1 MGHKLP
7 IQLIEAEFSATDA
20 NRESRTVPM
29 TFYAGARVL
38 QFSWE
43 KGLHHLTLSLDP
55 GSVRLGYFS
64 SGRAP
69 FTLGHADANNPLATI
84 GVIENA
90 RIDGSK
96 AVADVRFSKRAEVDP
111 IINDIL
117 DGITPNTSVAAKL
130 HKLRETTKDGDALRS
145 FVATDWE
152 PYHVALVG
160 VGADPGAHFSAVCE
174 TDCEIEFVGRAI
186 SPKEHM
192 MEETTINAGEQARS
206 GTDAT
211 QAALAADRARVAELT
226 AISQQYTRM
235 GGTADLNLSAA
246 ITDGTTADVFRRAA
260 FDQLANRQEAVPT
273 RGHAQVT
280 RDERDTIRMNAS
292 AQVMA
297 LFDGKNRVE
306 NANEFRGMSVLRL
319 AEELLTRSG
328 TSVRGMSRSDIAT
341 LSMHATADFP
351 YILADSAR
359 KQMLAAYSVA
369 VPTYKAWAK
378 ASTTP
383 DFKTMSR
390 MRLSETPSFIS
401 VPEGAQIS
409 LGTMTESRE
418 QYAIATYG
426 RGVSF
431 TRQMLINDD
440 LGAFND
446 LIAAFGYQ
454 ASRLENKT
462 VYAILNANGNM
473 SDSTALF
480 HANHGNLGTGAI
492 GNTGLDAMF
501 TAMAVQKGMDGTT
514 VLNLSPEFLIV
525 PAAKKSTALTA
536 MMAVGPNVK
545 TSDQNWFAG
554 RLQVVAD
561 AELDGTSTS
570 VWYAACNPAI
580 APAVEYAHLQGAEGP
595 QILRKENED
604 AILGVQLYA
613 WLDFGAK
620 AVDWRPIYKSSGV

>member
-1 MGHKLP
+1 
-7 IQLIEAEFSATDA
+7 
-20 NRESRTVPM
+20 
-29 TFYAGARVL
+29 
-38 QFSWE
+38 
-43 KGLHHLTLSLDP
+43 
-55 GSVRLGYFS
+55 
-64 SGRAP
+64 
-69 FTLGHADANNPLATI
+69 
-84 GVIENA
+84 
-90 RIDGSK
+90 
-96 AVADVRFSKRAEVDP
+96 
-111 IINDIL
+111 
-117 DGITPNTSVAAKL
+117 
-130 HKLRETTKDGDALRS
+130 
-145 FVATDWE
+145 
-152 PYHVALVG
+152 
-160 VGADPGAHFSAVCE
+160 
-174 TDCEIEFVGRAI
+174 
-186 SPKEHM
+186 
-192 MEETTINAGEQARS
+192 
-206 GTDAT
+206 
-211 QAALAADRARVAELT
+211 
-226 AISQQYTRM
+226 
-235 GGTADLNLSAA
+235 
-246 ITDGTTADVFRRAA
+246 
-260 FDQLANRQEAVPT
+260 
-273 RGHAQVT
+273 
-280 RDERDTIRMNAS
+280 MNAS

-297 LFDGKNRVE
+297 LFDRRNSVE
-306 NANEFRGMSVLRL
+306 PTNDFRGMGVLRL

-328 TSVRGMSRSDIAT
+328 VSVRGKSRPEIAE

-359 KQMLAAYSVA
+359 KQMLAAYSMA
-369 VPTYKAWAK
+369 TPTYKAWAK

-401 VPEGAQIS
+401 VPEGAQIA
-409 LGTMTESRE
+409 LGTMSESRE

-426 RGVSF
+426 RGMSF

-462 VYAILNANGNM
+462 VYAILNTNGNM

-501 TAMAVQKGMDGTT
+501 TAMAVQKGMDGST
-514 VLNLSPEFLIV
+514 VLNLNPEFLIV